1 MSQYGWYR
9 FEWDDEN
16 KKNGNVQQMMSTFWM
31 GEPIAADGYVSFCR
45 IKGMGLPGCLPV
57 GT

>member
-45 IKGMGLPGCLPV
+45 IKGMGVYRLGL
-57 GT
+57 